1 MPIPP
6 SADSAHEKQ
15 TLLKKESRVWLQVR
29 IVLVTD
35 QFLPMVG
42 GVATVTHQLAM
53 NLAARGHQIWVVA
66 PSEGWRNKQSYEEQV
81 SVYRFSSL
89 EWPAYEGQRV
99 ALLPII
105 GIWRLFKRIA
115 PDIIHIHSPLILGI
129 LAREIGHTLHIPIIA
144 TNHFMPINMNRSLAD
159 NEVVSGSFSRVVYHY
174 LVGFYRRCDYV
185 TAPTTTALTLLRE
198 HGLRTS
204 GEAISN
210 GINLVRFSPGPGDET
225 VRQSLG
231 LPKDQP
237 LALILTRLMRE
248 KRVHVLLEA
257 VAQTHQPFHLVI
269 AGSGPDAGA
278 LQAQA
283 NQLGVSQKI
292 SFLGFVADESV
303 VSLYRL
309 VDFFVMPSVAEL
321 QSLATLQ
328 ALACGLPVIAANA
341 SALPELVQPGRNGY
355 LFQPDQSDQLARCLD
370 TLLKQPQ
377 QWQAMG
383 QHSLKLAAYHD
394 YQRVIEQWETI
405 YQNLI
410 QRAKARNH
418 PLKQRCSRK
427 SASLRSWGQ
436 KGSSTAYGKVS
447 TR

>member
-1 MPIPP
+1 M
-6 SADSAHEKQ
+6 
-15 TLLKKESRVWLQVR
+15 R

-42 GVATVTHQLAM
+42 GVATVTHQLSTH
-53 NLAARGHQIWVVA
+53 LAARGHHVWVIA
-66 PSEGWRNKQSYEEQV
+66 PSESWRNKQSREAQV

-99 ALLPII
+99 ALLPAI
-105 GIWRLFKRIA
+105 GIWRLFKRLA
-115 PDIIHIHSPLILGI
+115 PDIIHIHSPQVLGT
-129 LAREIGHTLHIPIIA
+129 LAREIGHALHLPVIA
-144 TNHFMPINMNRSLAD
+144 TNHFMPINLSRSLAD
-159 NEVVSGSFSRVVYHY
+159 SGVLSRNFSRVVYRY

-185 TAPTTTALTLLRE
+185 TAPTSTALTLLRE
-198 HGLRTS
+198 QGLRTP

-210 GINLVRFSPGPGDET
+210 GIDLARFSPGPGDET
-225 VRQSLG
+225 ARQALG
-231 LPKDQP
+231 LPKDRP

-257 VAQTHQPFHLVI
+257 LAQTHQPCHLVI
-269 AGSGPDAGA
+269 AGSGPEAGE
-278 LQAQA
+278 LQALA
-283 NQLGVSQKI
+283 YQLDVSKKV
-292 SFLGFVADESV
+292 SFLGFVADESL

-309 VDFFVMPSVAEL
+309 ADFFVMPSIAEL

-341 SALPELVQPGRNGY
+341 GALPELVQPGRNGY
-355 LFQPDQSDQLARCLD
+355 LFQPDQSDQLALCLD
-370 TLLKQPQ
+370 TLLGQPQ

-383 QHSLKLAAYHD
+383 LYSQKIAALHD

-410 QRAKARNH
+410 QSANARNH
-418 PLKQRCSRK
+418 LLKQRSSRK
-427 SASLRSWGQ
+427 SILLPRS
-436 KGSSTAYGKVS
+436 
-447 TR
+447 